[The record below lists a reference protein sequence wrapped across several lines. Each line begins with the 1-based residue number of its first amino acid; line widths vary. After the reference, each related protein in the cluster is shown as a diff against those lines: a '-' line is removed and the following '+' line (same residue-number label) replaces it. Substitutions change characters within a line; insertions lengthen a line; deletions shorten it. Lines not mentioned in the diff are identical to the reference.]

1 MATAEEKMTALESQ
15 LEKAF
20 KLAESLNKSTDAII
34 KQGEERKIARQ
45 KKNLMEKTEKIH
57 EIKELLREVKI
68 TAETDE
74 QETEAAI
81 NEIKER
87 AESIIKCK
95 CPVFEYSKQTALII
109 SASIDHTICPRLACI
124 CSLTTRLALHGL
136 GIEHSIMFIYR

>member
-1 MATAEEKMTALESQ
+1 MATAEEKTTALESQ

-34 KQGEERKIARQ
+34 EQGEERKIARQ
-45 KKNLMEKTEKIH
+45 KKNLMEKKEKIH

-81 NEIKER
+81 NEIEER
-87 AESIIKCK
+87 AE
-95 CPVFEYSKQTALII
+95 VFEDAIDELDLKLIKIQAEAKRRAREEEMALER
-109 SASIDHTICPRLACI
+109 AYEQEKMDR
-124 CSLTTRLALHGL
+124 
-136 GIEHSIMFIYR
+136 EYRQWEKEESE

>member
-1 MATAEEKMTALESQ
+1 MSQ

-34 KQGEERKIARQ
+34 EQREERKIARQ

-68 TAETDE
+68 IAETDE

-81 NEIKER
+81 NEIEER
-87 AESIIKCK
+87 AE
-95 CPVFEYSKQTALII
+95 VFEGAIDELDLKLIKIQAEAKRRAREEEMALEH
-109 SASIDHTICPRLACI
+109 AYEQEKMDHEYRQWEKEERERLRRQA
-124 CSLTTRLALHGL
+124 
-136 GIEHSIMFIYR
+136 EHEMNNWKKG